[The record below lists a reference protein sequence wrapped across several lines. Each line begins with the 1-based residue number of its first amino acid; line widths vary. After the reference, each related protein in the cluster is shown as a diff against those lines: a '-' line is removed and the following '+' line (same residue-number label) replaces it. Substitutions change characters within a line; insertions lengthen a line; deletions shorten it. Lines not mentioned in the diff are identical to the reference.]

1 MIRYKKDTDNIVT
14 LSLDMG
20 TRNVNIINHKLGEA
34 FLPVLEHLTKEKDMG
49 QLRGVIIT
57 SEKKTFLTGGDLEYL
72 GAAENAEEV
81 FELSRKLQQFYRD
94 LERPGVPVVAAMN
107 GTALGIG
114 FELALACHYRIV
126 LDNQKNR
133 FGHPEIGLGMMP
145 GHGGVI
151 RLMWLLGIEK
161 AFPILTKGLRYAP
174 KKALEL
180 GLVDALAENPK
191 DMMEKAKKWLL
202 ENQDDRRPWDIA
214 GEKIKGGTAQDTKV
228 AKTIQKFAAQLAKE
242 SYNNYPAPQAI
253 LNTLAEGSLVDFD
266 TACRIESRYFT
277 KVMMGTVAKNMTKA
291 FWYDFNEIK
300 AGQSRPK
307 GFGKF
312 RPKKVGIV
320 GAGKMGSGIAFT
332 CLVQGMEVV
341 LKDVSKSVAARGR
354 EYVEIRLDEM
364 VKNGKITS
372 VEKTAALNRVTL
384 TETTDE
390 FETCDLV
397 IEAVFENENVKSK
410 VIRESEEHMDEY
422 ALLAS
427 NTLSI
432 PISRLA
438 GSSSRP
444 ENFVGMHFFLPA
456 DKVPLVEIVRGK
468 ATSDE
473 TIARAF
479 DFVKAIRKTP
489 IVVKDNWGFYVA
501 RVKNTY
507 ILEGLSLLQEGYPPA
522 LIENLGVQAGM
533 PKGALAMAD
542 ELSMSIVAKYE
553 LQAAEHYGAKY
564 VQHPAVVVCQRMQE
578 ELGRPGRNKKAGFYD
593 YNSDGVVSIWPEL
606 GTHFETTKD
615 DFSRKKITE
624 RLLFVQVLEAIWC
637 LQEGVVKTVAEANLG
652 SIYGWGFPSFKGGVM
667 QFVEDYGQNEFIE
680 QCKIY
685 EKRYGPRF
693 KVPKML
699 LKKQG

>member
-14 LSLDMG
+14 LSLDMA
-20 TRNVNIINHKLGEA
+20 TRNVNIINPKLGDA
-34 FLPVLEHLTKEKDMG
+34 FLPVLEHLKKEKGMG
-49 QLRGVIIT
+49 QLKGVIIT
-57 SEKKTFLTGGDLEYL
+57 SDKKTFLTGGDLEYL
-72 GAAENAEEV
+72 GDARNAEEV
-81 FELSRKLQQFYRD
+81 FQLSRKLQQFYRE

-126 LDNQKNR
+126 LDHQKIR
-133 FGHPEIGLGMMP
+133 LGHPEIGLGMMP

-161 AFPILTKGLRYAP
+161 AFPILTNGLRYAP
-174 KKALEL
+174 KKALEV
-180 GLVDALAENPK
+180 GIVDALAKSPK
-191 DMMEKAKKWLL
+191 EMMEKAKKWILA
-202 ENQDDRRPWDIA
+202 NQNYRRPWDNVNH
-214 GEKIKGGTAQDTKV
+214 KIKEGTARDPKV
-228 AKTIQKFAAQLAKE
+228 AKVIQTYSAQLAKDTH
-242 SYNNYPAPQAI
+242 NNFPAPQAI

-266 TACRIESRYFT
+266 TACRIEARYFT
-277 KVMMGTVAKNMTKA
+277 KVLMGSVSKNMTKA

-300 AGQSRPK
+300 AGRCRPK
-307 GFGKF
+307 GFGRF

-332 CLVQGMEVV
+332 CLIQGMEVV

-354 EYVEIRLDEM
+354 EYVDIRLDEL
-364 VKNGKITS
+364 VKNGKIS
-372 VEKTAALNRVTL
+372 QADKKKALERVIV
-384 TETTDE
+384 TETTEE

-410 VIRESEEHMDEY
+410 VIRESEERMDEY

-438 GSSSRP
+438 KSSSRP

-507 ILEGLSLLQEGYPPA
+507 ILEGISLLQEGYPPA

-542 ELSMSIVAKYE
+542 ELSMSFVMKYE

-564 VQHPAVVVCQRMQE
+564 IQHPAVVVCQRMQE
-578 ELGRPGRNKKAGFYD
+578 ELERPGKSKKAGFYD
-593 YNSDGVVSIWPEL
+593 YNSDGVISIWSEL
-606 GTHFETTKD
+606 TNHFETTKEG
-615 DFSRKKITE
+615 FSRKRITE
-624 RLLFVQVLEAIWC
+624 RLLFAQVLEAVWC
-637 LQEGVVKTVAEANLG
+637 LQEGIVKTVAEANLG
-652 SIYGWGFPSFKGGVM
+652 SIHGWGFPSFKGGVM
-667 QFVEDYGQNEFIE
+667 QFIQDYGRSEFIE
-680 QCKIY
+680 QCKVY

-699 LKKQG
+699 LKKN